1 MPFFM
6 GKLFQIRKDAV
17 WAPTRLGK
25 KRDIQKSARKTRG
38 TVFSGGRENR
48 GLPREKVLKNAEIAQ
63 IQAQN

>member
-1 MPFFM
+1 M
-6 GKLFQIRKDAV
+6 I
-17 WAPTRLGK
+17 WGK

-38 TVFSGGRENR
+38 PVFSGGRENR